1 MGLDEDA
8 QVLARTVLTRESAVY
23 RAMHVP
29 AGAFVCR
36 ILPRL
41 PGQSRD
47 SHVRWREHGRVR
59 LAVGHARADGLDG
72 SREAREDGD
81 GLVEWEHVGKEG
93 CAGGLVEGVRHVR
106 GGGVVEVQDFLVGGG
121 SGGSAAGGDAVSEEE
136 WV

>member
-1 MGLDEDA
+1 MGLDEGA
-8 QVLARTVLTRESAVY
+8 QVLARAVLTREPAVY

-47 SHVRWREHGRVR
+47 GHVRRREHGRVR

-81 GLVEWEHVGKEG
+81 GFVEREHVGKEG
-93 CAGGLVEGVRHVR
+93 CTGGLVEGVRHV
-106 GGGVVEVQDFLVGGG
+106 
-121 SGGSAAGGDAVSEEE
+121 
-136 WV
+136 